1 MVRRRIHRRPRVCIV
16 SLGCAKNLADSEAML
31 GQIVAAEP
39 TALVC
44 SEPQDADVVVVNTC
58 GFLGAARDEADETLE
73 AVERL
78 RTEGHVVRIVAV
90 GCYPQLWREQVLK
103 RHPGLYAVMGVN
115 AMYQKAFWEALLT
128 QVPCS
133 GVEKPVDLE
142 AMRTFEAPRLLGG
155 SASYAYLKIAD
166 GCSQRCTYCTI
177 PRIKGPLISRSVKVI
192 LHEAEQLVQAG
203 ATELILVSQNTSA
216 YGMDLT
222 PEHRPQLA
230 ALLRELDQLPGVR
243 VLRVLYLYPTL
254 VTRELLEVIA
264 GSRHIAHYVDIPL
277 QHTDPAVLKAMGRPW
292 AAGSAAS
299 VVNRV
304 RRIIPDAGIRS
315 TFIVG
320 FPGETEDQF
329 QRLLADLSVL
339 RLEHASAF
347 AYSREALAPSSRFP
361 DQVHWST
368 KGRRLREFM
377 EVQQS
382 ISSSINEVRY
392 LGRDVGVIVDGT
404 TGSGI
409 YGRTLLDAP
418 DVDNIVVVRTG
429 HKMQPA
435 VGDICRAR
443 ITATGPYDLDGSLL

>member
-1 MVRRRIHRRPRVCIV
+1 MV

-31 GQIVAAEP
+31 GQVIAAEP

-44 SEPQDADVVVVNTC
+44 AEPQDADVVVINTC
-58 GFLGAARDEADETLE
+58 GFLGAARDEADETLD

-78 RTEGHVVRIVAV
+78 RAEGHVVRIVAV

-103 RHPGLYAVMGVN
+103 RHPGLYAVMGVD
-115 AMYQKAFWEALLT
+115 AMYQKAFWESLLK
-128 QVPCS
+128 QVPPS
-133 GVEKPVDLE
+133 GVEQPVDLD
-142 AMRTFEAPRLLGG
+142 AMWAFEAPRLLSG
-155 SASYAYLKIAD
+155 SGSYAYLKIGD

-177 PRIKGPLISRSVKVI
+177 PRIKGPLISRSAEVI
-192 LHEAEQLVQAG
+192 LREAEQLVQAG

-243 VLRVLYLYPTL
+243 ILRVLYLYPTL
-254 VTRELLEVIA
+254 VTQELLEVIR
-264 GSRHIAHYVDIPL
+264 GSRHITHYVDIPL
-277 QHTDPAVLKAMGRPW
+277 QHTDPVVLRAMGRPW
-292 AAGSAAS
+292 AAGSAVR

-320 FPGETEDQF
+320 FPGETEEQF
-329 QRLLADLSVL
+329 QRLLADLRVL
-339 RLEHASAF
+339 RLDHASAF
-347 AYSREALAPSSRFP
+347 AYSREALAVSSRFP
-361 DQVHWST
+361 DQVHGST
-368 KGRRLREFM
+368 KARRLREFM
-377 EVQQS
+377 EVQQE

-392 LGRDVGVIVDGT
+392 LGRDVEIIVDGAT
-404 TGSGI
+404 RSGI

-418 DVDNIVVVRTG
+418 DVDNTVMVRTG

-443 ITATGPYDLDGSLL
+443 ITAVGPYDLDGILS

>member
-1 MVRRRIHRRPRVCIV
+1 
-16 SLGCAKNLADSEAML
+16 ML

>member
-1 MVRRRIHRRPRVCIV
+1 VV

-31 GQIVAAEP
+31 GQVIAAEP

-44 SEPQDADVVVVNTC
+44 AEPQDADVVVINTC
-58 GFLGAARDEADETLE
+58 GFLGAARDEADETLD

-78 RTEGHVVRIVAV
+78 QAEGHVVRIVAV
-90 GCYPQLWREQVLK
+90 GCYPQLWGEQVLK
-103 RHPGLYAVMGVN
+103 RHPGLYAVMGVD
-115 AMYQKAFWEALLT
+115 AMYQKAFWEGLLK
-128 QVPCS
+128 QVPPP
-133 GVEKPVDLE
+133 GVERPVDLD
-142 AMRTFEAPRLLGG
+142 AMRAFEAPRLLSG

-177 PRIKGPLISRSVKVI
+177 PRIKGPRISRSAEVI
-192 LHEAEQLVQAG
+192 LREAEQLVQAG

-243 VLRVLYLYPTL
+243 ILRVLYLYPTL
-254 VTRELLEVIA
+254 VTQELLEVIG
-264 GSRHIAHYVDIPL
+264 GSRHIAHYVDIPF
-277 QHTDPAVLKAMGRPW
+277 QHTDPVVLRAMGRPW
-292 AAGSAAS
+292 VAGSA
-299 VVNRV
+299 VRLVNRV

-320 FPGETEDQF
+320 FPGETEEQF
-329 QRLLADLSVL
+329 QCLLADLRVL
-339 RLEHASAF
+339 RLDHASAF
-347 AYSREALAPSSRFP
+347 AYSREALAVSSRFP
-361 DQVHWST
+361 DQVHGST

-377 EVQQS
+377 EVQQE

-392 LGRDVGVIVDGT
+392 LNRDVEIIVDGAT
-404 TGSGI
+404 RSGI

-418 DVDNIVVVRTG
+418 DVDNALMVRTG
-429 HKMQPA
+429 HKMHPA
-435 VGDICRAR
+435 PGDICRAR
-443 ITATGPYDLDGSLL
+443 ITAVGPYDLDGILL

>member
-1 MVRRRIHRRPRVCIV
+1 
-16 SLGCAKNLADSEAML
+16 
-31 GQIVAAEP
+31 
-39 TALVC
+39 
-44 SEPQDADVVVVNTC
+44 
-58 GFLGAARDEADETLE
+58 
-73 AVERL
+73 
-78 RTEGHVVRIVAV
+78 
-90 GCYPQLWREQVLK
+90 
-103 RHPGLYAVMGVN
+103 
-115 AMYQKAFWEALLT
+115 MYQKAFWEGLLK
-128 QVPCS
+128 QVPPP
-133 GVEKPVDLE
+133 GVERPVGLD
-142 AMRTFEAPRLLGG
+142 AMRAFEAPRLLSG
-155 SASYAYLKIAD
+155 SGSYAYLKIAD

-177 PRIKGPLISRSVKVI
+177 PRIKGPLISRSTEVI
-192 LHEAEQLVQAG
+192 LREAEQLVQAG

-230 ALLRELDQLPGVR
+230 ALLRDLDQLSGVR
-243 VLRVLYLYPTL
+243 ILRVLYLYPTL
-254 VTRELLEVIA
+254 VTQEVLEVIG

-292 AAGSAAS
+292 ATGAAAR

-320 FPGETEDQF
+320 FPGETEVQF
-329 QRLLADLSVL
+329 QRLLADLRVL
-339 RLEHASAF
+339 RLDHASAF
-347 AYSREALAPSSRFP
+347 AYSREALAVSSRFP

-377 EVQQS
+377 EVQQK

-392 LGRDVGVIVDGT
+392 LGRDVEVIVDGVT
-404 TGSGI
+404 QSGI

-418 DVDNIVVVRTG
+418 DVDNTVVVRTG

-443 ITATGPYDLDGSLL
+443 ITAVGPYDLDGILL

>member
-1 MVRRRIHRRPRVCIV
+1 MVRQRIHRRPRVCLV

-31 GQIVAAEP
+31 GQVIAAEP

-44 SEPQDADVVVVNTC
+44 AEPQDADVVVINTC
-58 GFLGAARDEADETLE
+58 GFLGAARDEADETLD

-78 RTEGHVVRIVAV
+78 RAEGHVVRIVAV

-103 RHPGLYAVMGVN
+103 RHPGLYAVMGVD
-115 AMYQKAFWEALLT
+115 AMYQKAFWESLLK
-128 QVPCS
+128 QVPPS
-133 GVEKPVDLE
+133 GVEQPVDLD
-142 AMRTFEAPRLLGG
+142 AMRAFEAPRLLSG
-155 SASYAYLKIAD
+155 SGSYAYLKIGD

-177 PRIKGPLISRSVKVI
+177 PRIKGPLISRSAEVI
-192 LHEAEQLVQAG
+192 LREAEQLVQAG

-243 VLRVLYLYPTL
+243 ILRVLYLYPTL
-254 VTRELLEVIA
+254 VTQELLEVIG
-264 GSRHIAHYVDIPL
+264 GSRHITHYVDIPL
-277 QHTDPAVLKAMGRPW
+277 QHTDPVVLRAMGRPW
-292 AAGSAAS
+292 AAGSAVR

-320 FPGETEDQF
+320 FPGETEEQF
-329 QRLLADLSVL
+329 QRLLADLRVL
-339 RLEHASAF
+339 RLDHASAF
-347 AYSREALAPSSRFP
+347 AYSREALAVSSRFP
-361 DQVHWST
+361 DQVHGST
-368 KGRRLREFM
+368 KARRLREFM
-377 EVQQS
+377 EVQQE

-392 LGRDVGVIVDGT
+392 LGRDVEIIVDGAT
-404 TGSGI
+404 RSGI

-418 DVDNIVVVRTG
+418 DVDNTVMVRTG

-443 ITATGPYDLDGSLL
+443 ITAVGPYDLDGILS

>member
-1 MVRRRIHRRPRVCIV
+1 MV

-44 SEPQDADVVVVNTC
+44 AEPQDADVVVVNTC
-58 GFLGAARDEADETLE
+58 GFLKAARDEADETLD
-73 AVERL
+73 AVEYL
-78 RTEGHVVRIVAV
+78 QAEGNVIRIVAV

-103 RHPGLYAVMGVN
+103 RHPGLYAVLGVD
-115 AMYQKAFWEALLT
+115 AMYQRAFWESLLK
-128 QVPCS
+128 QVPPS
-133 GVEKPVDLE
+133 RDEQPVDLDI
-142 AMRTFEAPRLLGG
+142 MRAFEAPRLLSG
-155 SASYAYLKIAD
+155 SGSYAYLKIAD

-177 PRIKGPLISRSVKVI
+177 PRIKGPLISRSTDAI
-192 LHEAEQLVQAG
+192 LREAEQLVQAG

-243 VLRVLYLYPTL
+243 ILRALYLYPTL
-254 VTRELLEVIA
+254 VTQELLEVISS
-264 GSRHIAHYVDIPL
+264 SRHIAHYVDIPL

-292 AAGSAAS
+292 AAGSATR
-299 VVNRV
+299 VVDRV

-320 FPGETEDQF
+320 FPGETEEQF
-329 QRLLADLSVL
+329 KRLLADLRVL
-339 RLEHASAF
+339 RLDHASAF
-347 AYSREALAPSSRFP
+347 AYSREVLAVSSRFS
-361 DQVHWST
+361 DQVHGST

-377 EVQQS
+377 EVQQE
-382 ISSSINEVRY
+382 ISSSINGVRY
-392 LGRDVGVIVDGT
+392 LGRDVEVIVDGVT
-404 TGSGI
+404 QSGI

-418 DVDNIVVVRTG
+418 DVDNTVVVRTG
-429 HKMQPA
+429 HKTQPA
-435 VGDICRAR
+435 PGGICRAR
-443 ITATGPYDLDGSLL
+443 ITTVGPYDLDGILL